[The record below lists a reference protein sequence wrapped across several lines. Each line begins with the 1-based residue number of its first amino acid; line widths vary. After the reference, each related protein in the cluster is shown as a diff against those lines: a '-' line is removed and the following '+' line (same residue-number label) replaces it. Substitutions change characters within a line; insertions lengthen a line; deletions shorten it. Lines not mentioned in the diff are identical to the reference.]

1 MTIYCLNPTPPTIS
15 SLNTFACSIYNS
27 AVRDQYDVYT
37 YATLH
42 VPMGCAEA
50 YSSAYEWRY
59 FNKIKEDM
67 EANGKVYYANLTVKQ
82 GETGYTRQAI
92 KAAETYRIFIG
103 SLGDNKVNAVT
114 FNGEDVTNEVFDGYY
129 TTPQIKGESVL
140 SISYEIKPSAVSS
153 MSLQGVKVTGYHGEI
168 NILNIDEPSPVSIYT
183 LDGKLV
189 NNIPSAIGDVRL
201 SAPSEQVYVVKVGA
215 RSYKIAM

>member
-15 SLNTFACSIYNS
+15 SFKTFACSTD
-27 AVRDQYDVYT
+27 AVRDQYDVYN

-59 FNKIKEDM
+59 FNKIKDD
-67 EANGKVYYANLTVKQ
+67 A
-82 GETGYTRQAI
+82 
-92 KAAETYRIFIG
+92 
-103 SLGDNKVNAVT
+103 
-114 FNGEDVTNEVFDGYY
+114 
-129 TTPQIKGESVL
+129 
-140 SISYEIKPSAVSS
+140 KPSAVSS

-189 NNIPSAIGDVRL
+189 NNIPSAFGDVRL
-201 SAPSEQVYVVKVGA
+201 SVPSEQVYVVKVGA

>member
-1 MTIYCLNPTPPTIS
+1 
-15 SLNTFACSIYNS
+15 
-27 AVRDQYDVYT
+27 
-37 YATLH
+37 
-42 VPMGCAEA
+42 MGSAEA

-67 EANGKVYYANLTVKQ
+67 EANGNVYYANLTVKQ

-92 KAAETYRIFIG
+92 KAAETYKIFIG

-114 FNGEDVTNEVFDGYY
+114 FNGKDVTNEVFDGYY
-129 TTPQIKGESVL
+129 TTPQITGESVL
-140 SISYEIKPSAVSS
+140 SISYEIKPTTVSS
-153 MSLQGVKVTGYHGEI
+153 MSLQGVRVTGYHGEI
-168 NILNIDEPSPVSIYT
+168 NISNIDEPSPVFIYT

-189 NNIPSAIGDVRL
+189 NNIPSAFGDVSL

-215 RSYKIAM
+215 RTYKIAM